1 MKNYK
6 YYFSLALLGFL
17 IGCQYEFPE
26 VAIENPNPGEA
37 DFSKMVA
44 VGNSLTAGYMD
55 GALYSRGQQNSY
67 ASILAE
73 QMKFA
78 GGGEFNIPEINSE
91 NGFYALGPNN
101 TVLGR
106 LILTANPTT
115 GAVSPAPIGQGEIP
129 TPYIGN
135 KEELNNF
142 GVPGVTLGTALIPE
156 IGNPAN
162 PLFNPLYARFASNP
176 GTSTLIGDAA
186 AALADGGTFFSFWL
200 GNNDVLGYATGG
212 ASNPTILTADDAFQ
226 ARLNAA
232 LGAMLNANPEAKGV
246 IMNIPALDVLPHF
259 NLINPLA
266 LQLPAA
272 IRPELEAGLTQ
283 LNTAIN
289 GWNMGVNADPNLS
302 DQVKASLIRPTLSAD
317 FDAYAL
323 LILDP
328 SLSDAAVPLPNGETF
343 TIPKIR
349 NITEEDNIKLPLA
362 AQAAIGQGMG
372 ISPLSPLNEVQFD
385 AFYLTE
391 SEQDEIQNKINTF
404 NGYISAAANANS
416 ERLLLV
422 DVHAFLNQVIQG
434 GISHANIGLTASI
447 APPNGAF
454 SVDGIHPNARAHA
467 FITNLIIEGINEKW
481 GSNLHKVNPNAYPGN
496 DLPR

>member
-1 MKNYK
+1 MKNIKLYI
-6 YYFSLALLGFL
+6 SLVLLGSL
-17 IGCQYEFPE
+17 VGCQYEFPE
-26 VAIENPNPGEA
+26 EAIGDPNPGDA

-44 VGNSLTAGYMD
+44 VGNSLTAGFMD
-55 GALYSRGQQNSY
+55 GALYNRGQENSY

-73 QMKFA
+73 QMKAA
-78 GGGEFNIPEINSE
+78 GGGEFNIPEIDSE
-91 NGFYALGPNN
+91 NGFYAFGPNN
-101 TVLGR
+101 VILGR
-106 LILTANPTT
+106 LILTADPNS
-115 GAVSPAPIGQGEIP
+115 GAVSPAPIGQGDAP
-129 TPYIGN
+129 SPYTGN
-135 KEELNNF
+135 KGELNNF
-142 GVPGVTLGTALIPE
+142 GVPGVTLGTALIPD
-156 IGNPAN
+156 IGNPTN

-212 ASNPTILTADDAFQ
+212 ASNPAILTADDAFQ

-246 IMNIPALDVLPHF
+246 IMNIPAFNVLPHF

-266 LQLPAA
+266 IPLPAG
-272 IRPELEAGLTQ
+272 IRPELEAGLAQ
-283 LNTAIN
+283 LNLAIN
-289 GWNMGVNADPNLS
+289 GWNMGVNANPNLP
-302 DQVKASLIRPTLSAD
+302 DQVKASLIRPTLSTD

-349 NITEEDNIKLPLA
+349 NVTEEDNIKLPLA

-385 AFYLTE
+385 AFYLTQ
-391 SEQDEIQNKINTF
+391 SEQEEIETKINTF
-404 NGYISAAANANS
+404 NGYISAAASANAD
-416 ERLLLV
+416 RLLLV
-422 DVHAFLNQVIQG
+422 DINDFLNQVIQG
-434 GISHANIGLTASI
+434 MVSHSNVGLTASI
-447 APPNGAF
+447 VPPNGAF
-454 SVDGIHPNARAHA
+454 SVDGVHPNARAHA
-467 FITNLIIEGINEKW
+467 FIANFIIDRINEKW
-481 GSNLHKVNPNAYPGN
+481 GSSLPKTNPNAYPGN